1 MSEHR
6 KGSPRED
13 PHDGPGATSRPETSH
28 SFANDNTERYLFTVN
43 PTTGEVVSVE
53 KLGPG
58 GQHQAISDDEWA
70 TLTGGDEVAVMM
82 EAAEEAFAAG
92 LIEGL
97 KQTPDDDAEEE
108 FALLQ
113 LLGDQPAGVG
123 ILRTDVRLAL
133 ERRLLLRQLLRA
145 GLLHTASDPAQ
156 RRRPIPHQANNGSA
170 SKI

>member
-13 PHDGPGATSRPETSH
+13 PHEGPGATSRPETSH
-28 SFANDNTERYLFTVN
+28 SFANDNTKRYVFTVN
-43 PTTGEVVSVE
+43 ATTGEVVSVE
-53 KLGPG
+53 RLGPG

-70 TLTGGDEVAVMM
+70 TLMGGDDVAAMM
-82 EAAEEAFAAG
+82 DAAQEAFAAG
-92 LIEGL
+92 LSEGL
-97 KQTPDDDAEEE
+97 QQTPDDDPEEE

-133 ERRLLLRQLLRA
+133 ERRLLLRRFLRSR
-145 GLLHTASDPAQ
+145 LLHPASDPTQ
-156 RRRPIPHQANNGSA
+156 RRRPIANQASNGSA
-170 SKI
+170 SKN